1 MAPPKS
7 DLSWSITAPSV
18 TGSTARIPAVPFA
31 DKMSPPRGQ
40 SRRQARGKRYPVS
53 GMPRWKGILSDEEM
67 LHIVHFVRYLP
78 PQASLGIP
86 KTYKEEAHEHEAA
99 VEAAERPTH
108 PAGHAHKK

>member
-1 MAPPKS
+1 
-7 DLSWSITAPSV
+7 
-18 TGSTARIPAVPFA
+18 
-31 DKMSPPRGQ
+31 MSPPRGQ